1 MSRPSSEYM
10 LNSVVRPPASFS
22 KDSAL
27 FHELPL
33 SYIEWKVLSFIDG
46 RRTAQQ
52 IAVAS
57 GLSVHIAD
65 DRMAMRNH
73 ESDLRGVQQ
82 VYDIVS
88 SVQDKHARYGRMAAT
103 VTPEFIGKVC
113 ERLREVVGGMAEAL
127 VEEARAQSGERVG
140 EFLGALNEV
149 LEREEIADGQ
159 PAGAF
164 RGRFALVVQ
173 SVIASSNRGE
183 TP

>member
-1 MSRPSSEYM
+1 MSRPTNEYT
-10 LNSVVRPPASFS
+10 LNSVVRPILSFS
-22 KDSAL
+22 HESPF

-33 SYIEWKVLSFIDG
+33 SYTEWKVLSFIDG

-65 DRMAMRNH
+65 DRMAKRNH

-82 VYDIVS
+82 VYDIIA
-88 SVQDKHARYGRMAAT
+88 SVQDKYVRYQRMAAP
-103 VTPEFIGKVC
+103 VTPEFVTKVC
-113 ERLREVVGGMAEAL
+113 EKLREVVGGMAESL
-127 VEEARAQSGERVG
+127 VEEARTQSGERVG
-140 EFLGALNEV
+140 EFLAALNDV

-164 RGRFALVVQ
+164 RARFAVAMQ
-173 SVIASSNRGE
+173 SVIALPNRGE
-183 TP
+183 KS